1 MGIEPTRPAWK
12 AGVLPLNYTRMTRKG
27 CTDAISY
34 KIISQEAKPVKGR
47 MRIFLTVCRKAL
59 SENQGVS
66 AKQFHN
72 GMYKMTPLQQGIFGA
87 NLIVNFLPYAPPI
100 Q

>member
-59 SENQGVS
+59 SENQECPQNS
-66 AKQFHN
+66 FITECIKIP
-72 GMYKMTPLQQGIFGA
+72 PLQQGIFGA